1 MTQNSEHSRQNTVTQ
16 VSQMMFVGN
25 EGAWIVFAL
34 TSITSLL
41 GLYVFPKIIEQSMF
55 RPYWLLRKKQYDSI
69 YMSGFVHVNLTHL
82 LFNMVTFYFFAF
94 PMERVLGTTQ
104 FIVLYGVGLF
114 TGQLGTWI
122 KQRNNPRYASLGASG
137 AIAAVLL
144 AFIVYFPTHSL
155 YVLLIPVPIPAFVV
169 AIVFLVYSWIASARE
184 GSRINHDAHLYG
196 ALSGLLFVLVIDPG
210 AYKKLL
216 ELF

>member
-1 MTQNSEHSRQNTVTQ
+1 
-16 VSQMMFVGN
+16 MMFVGN
-25 EGAWIVFAL
+25 EGAWIVLAL

-69 YMSGFVHVNLTHL
+69 YMSGFVHVNFIHL

-104 FIVLYGVGLF
+104 FIVLYGVGLL

-155 YVLLIPVPIPAFVV
+155 YVLLIPLPIPAFVV

-216 ELF
+216 ELL

>member
-1 MTQNSEHSRQNTVTQ
+1 
-16 VSQMMFVGN
+16 MMFDGN
-25 EGAWIVFAL
+25 EGAWIILAL

-41 GLYVFPKIIEQSMF
+41 GLYFFPKIIEQSMF

-69 YMSGFVHVNLTHL
+69 FMSGFVHVNLIHL

-104 FIVLYGVGLF
+104 FVLLYGVGLV

-155 YVLLIPVPIPAFVV
+155 YVLLIPLPIPAFVV
-169 AIVFLVYSWIASARE
+169 AIVFLVYSWIESARE

-210 AYKKLL
+210 AYQKLL
-216 ELF
+216 ELL

>member
-1 MTQNSEHSRQNTVTQ
+1 
-16 VSQMMFVGN
+16 MMFDGN
-25 EGAWIVFAL
+25 EGAWIILAL

-41 GLYVFPKIIEQSMF
+41 GLYFFPKIIEQSMF

-69 YMSGFVHVNLTHL
+69 YMSGFVHVNLIHL

-104 FIVLYGVGLF
+104 FVLLYGVGLF

-210 AYKKLL
+210 AYQKLL
-216 ELF
+216 ELL

>member
-1 MTQNSEHSRQNTVTQ
+1 
-16 VSQMMFVGN
+16 MMFVGN
-25 EGAWIVFAL
+25 EGAWIVLAL

-69 YMSGFVHVNLTHL
+69 YMSGFVHVNFIHL

-104 FIVLYGVGLF
+104 FIALYGVGLL

-216 ELF
+216 ELL